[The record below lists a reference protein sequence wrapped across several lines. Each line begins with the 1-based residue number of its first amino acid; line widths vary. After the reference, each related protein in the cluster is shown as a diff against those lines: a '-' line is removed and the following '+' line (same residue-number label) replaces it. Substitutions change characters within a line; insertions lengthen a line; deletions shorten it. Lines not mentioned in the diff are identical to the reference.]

1 MQGLRGLGSLV
12 AMHIINIRTAD
23 QCQSIS
29 RESRKFTI
37 DNITHC
43 PELKIKYLAMS
54 GLVFE
59 LARRPK
65 PWKAKK
71 TVKDTKGKGKAMG
84 EEMSADSDDFSE
96 IEGGSLEMACVKR
109 LEFAEVPTV
118 KIFRKEIRTGKL

>member
-1 MQGLRGLGSLV
+1 
-12 AMHIINIRTAD
+12 MHIVNIRTTD

-65 PWKAKK
+65 SWKAKK
-71 TVKDTKGKGKAMG
+71 PIADLKGKGKARS
-84 EEMSADSDDFSE
+84 EAISADSDDFSE
-96 IEGGSLEMACVKR
+96 IEGGGLEMACVKH
-109 LEFAEVPTV
+109 LKFAEVPTV
-118 KIFRKEIRTGKL
+118 KIFRKEIRSGKL